1 MALDPGGTHADR
13 TAIVLSG
20 GGARGAY
27 EAGVLS
33 YVFESVYPKL
43 PEGFEVDFVS
53 GTSVGA
59 IHAGY
64 LAASAHLPPSERAR
78 ALVETWEGMAFDDV
92 LRLKTS
98 DYFGIPLR
106 ALGLRTLMRGGRKS
120 EKPELLGGLVDIA
133 PLEQL
138 VEKRIPWDGLR
149 ANLAAGRPRAL
160 CVACTD
166 IHTGLVTVFIDGEA
180 VDTSPW
186 DADPYAQ
193 AIQEPITSRHVRASA
208 AIPFLFPAVRIRDS
222 YYLDGGMRVN
232 TPLSPALRMGA
243 NRVLVVGLKCEP
255 GVAKVGVKAENAI
268 TQPAFV
274 LGKMLNVLI
283 LDQIEHDLRRMETIN
298 ALLEA
303 ATDAMGGGCID
314 SINAAIR
321 ERRGVEYQR
330 VENVVVRPSQDIGAI
345 AADAY
350 RRGGASRSR
359 DLLPRLLARAALH
372 GVPREEADLFSYLY
386 FDASFTRPL
395 IELGR
400 EDARRQEEAIVGL
413 LAGLR
418 EPRPAEGVGGEAP
431 RGESKI

>member
-1 MALDPGGTHADR
+1 MADGIDASR

-33 YVFESVYPKL
+33 YIFEVLYPQL
-43 PEGFEVDFVS
+43 PKGFEVDFVS

-64 LAASAHLPPSERAR
+64 VAASAHLPPSVRAR
-78 ALVETWEGMAFDDV
+78 ALVETWEGMVLDDV
-92 LRLKTS
+92 LRLKAS

-106 ALGLRTLMRGGRKS
+106 ALGVRVLARGGR
-120 EKPELLGGLVDIA
+120 EPERPDVIGGLVDIA

-138 VEKRIPWDGLR
+138 VEERIPWDGLR
-149 ANLAAGRPRAL
+149 DNLAAGRPRAL

-166 IHTGLVTVFIDGEA
+166 IHTGLVTVFIDGEP

-186 DADPYAQ
+186 DTDRYAQ

-208 AIPFLFPAVRIRDS
+208 AIPFLFPAVRVGDG
-222 YYLDGGMRVN
+222 YYLDGGLRVN
-232 TPLSPALRMGA
+232 TPLSPVLRMGA
-243 NRVLVVGLKCEP
+243 NRVLVIGLKCEP
-255 GVAKVGVKAENAI
+255 GVEKVSAKAEDAI

-283 LDQIEHDLRRMETIN
+283 LDQIEHELRRMETIN
-298 ALLEA
+298 TLLEG
-303 ATDAMGGGCID
+303 ATDAMGAGCID

-321 ERRGVEYQR
+321 ERRGIEYQR
-330 VENVVVRPSQDIGAI
+330 VDNVVVRPSQDIGAI

-350 RRGGASRSR
+350 RRGGPFRSR
-359 DLLPRLLARAALH
+359 GLLPRLLAQTALR

-386 FDASFTRPL
+386 FDARFTRPL

-400 EDARRQEEAIVGL
+400 EDARSQEDEILSL
-413 LAGLR
+413 LAG
-418 EPRPAEGVGGEAP
+418 PATGTAASG
-431 RGESKI
+431 